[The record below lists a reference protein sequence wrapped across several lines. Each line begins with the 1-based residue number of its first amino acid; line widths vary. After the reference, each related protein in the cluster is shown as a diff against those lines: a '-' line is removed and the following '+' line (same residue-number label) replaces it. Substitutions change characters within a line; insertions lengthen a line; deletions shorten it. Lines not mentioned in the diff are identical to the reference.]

1 MQLYFTLSQTSR
13 IKSHCIVKTDMPRC
27 PHIIQQTHSPKS
39 CDLSLSRRCR
49 CFPASLLA
57 VPSIRMSAHHHS
69 LIWYTIF
76 LMSDELH
83 SIKTRLLYSNYMLVH
98 SCFLT
103 KLIKKIFKYIYY
115 SCCVYQ
121 EAKAGFLLQTKKI
134 ATQFFCLFV
143 CSTCSH
149 SFFSSTFYTQYP
161 IMTKWNKM
169 LKCIKNHNITC
180 R

>member
-76 LMSDELH
+76 LVSDELH
-83 SIKTRLLYSNYMLVH
+83 SIKTKLLYSNYMLVH

-134 ATQFFCLFV
+134 ATQFFVCLFV
-143 CSTCSH
+143 PHVLIHFSPQHST
-149 SFFSSTFYTQYP
+149 YNTQ
-161 IMTKWNKM
+161 
-169 LKCIKNHNITC
+169 
-180 R
+180 